1 MILQIYFS
9 NTLMNVLRISQ
20 KPIYYIFKANYLDT
34 SGSKGLLTKYS
45 QITSESED
53 ENLKSSIL
61 VI

>member
-1 MILQIYFS
+1 
-9 NTLMNVLRISQ
+9 MNVLRISQ
-20 KPIYYIFKANYLDT
+20 NPIYYIFKANSLDT

-45 QITSESED
+45 QITSELED

>member
-1 MILQIYFS
+1 
-9 NTLMNVLRISQ
+9 LMNVLRISQ